1 MIQSR
6 CGLGFLH
13 EAALALGAGGSIS
26 AQDFD
31 GYGPVEMSIEGPV
44 DHAHAA
50 LAEFCFNPVVAQRLA
65 DHRVH
70 IRTSSS
76 C

>member
-1 MIQSR
+1 MRPWLPARS
-6 CGLGFLH
+6 
-13 EAALALGAGGSIS
+13 GAGVSIS

-31 GYGPVEMSIEGPV
+31 RYGPVEMSIEGLV
-44 DHAHAA
+44 DHPHAA

-65 DHRVH
+65 DHGVH
-70 IRTSSS
+70 IRTSLS